1 MASNCTERTRKLRS
15 EAAKKRWSDPAF
27 KKRVSKKIR
36 EAKKQGYS
44 EDTLKRYSEAARKR
58 WDNQEYREQ
67 RSKKTKE
74 KWQEPEYRHHMSEV
88 HKGLQAGEKHPM
100 FGRKMSEAARKI
112 NSEVHKGKPS
122 WMAGKTHNAET
133 RKRLSVSHKGVPL
146 SEKHRAS
153 IGKASKRVW
162 ARISAEKKNEWMG
175 NIRKGLQCF
184 PNKPESTILSILD
197 SIYPNEWKFVGDGQV
212 IICGKNPDF
221 ININGQKK
229 IIELFGDYWHRG
241 QNPQDRIDVFKPF
254 GYDTLVI
261 WERELKQI
269 ESVVDKIR
277 EFAEA
282 A

>member
-1 MASNCTERTRKLRS
+1 MAKACSEQTRRLRS
-15 EAAKKRWSDPAF
+15 EAAKRRWANPVF
-27 KKRVSKKIR
+27 KEMVSRKLRKRVSSICLCGCGEMTALGKKYAHGHNSR
-36 EAKKQGYS
+36 VQHPMLGKKQS
-44 EDTLKRYSEAARKR
+44 PEAIIKMTQ
-58 WDNQEYREQ
+58 N
-67 RSKKTKE
+67 KIF
-74 KWQEPEYRHHMSEV
+74 P
-88 HKGLQAGEKHPM
+88 KGKDHPM
-100 FGRKMSEAARKI
+100 FG
-112 NSEVHKGKPS
+112 
-122 WMAGKTHNAET
+122 KTHTPEA
-133 RKRLSVSHKGVPL
+133 RGKLSLSHKGVPL

-153 IGKASKRVW
+153 IGIASKRVW
-162 ARISAEKKNEWMG
+162 DRISAEKKNEWMG